1 MKLVDVDIAPSP
13 QRAGQVRLSGVVRY
27 DDARG
32 GPAEETYWFEVPDA
46 LEAALSASG
55 NPWLAMLL
63 PVAVVSGEPLALS
76 RPVDASL
83 LDNAHDLALTWRS
96 WFPGDARVRIEADVE
111 STPSGPDAE
120 ARRTA
125 SFFSGGIDSF
135 HTALRP
141 RAAPLDDLILALG
154 SFDLAAA
161 DDASLE
167 RVRARMQRAADA
179 LGKPLVAVTT
189 NQIRTRLAR
198 TDPVR
203 RSGLSMLASI
213 GLALERRYA
222 RVLVSASIDQHWKP
236 ARRDDALSVQLL
248 STARTRFEIE
258 GMAVSR
264 VEKTALVSR
273 CDVARDTLRVCY
285 ESGREDNCM
294 ACAKCIRTAIVLEAL
309 GGLEQW
315 RTFGGRPM
323 TAARAAR
330 ATIAVPIERYYWR
343 ELPAFCRQHGREDL
357 ARAAERVLMRAR
369 RLDPFRPLVRW
380 LRRFPAGAAMTHR
393 VEALVQDVDPLSLP
407 AGRLPRQD
415 PRP

>member
-1 MKLVDVDIAPSP
+1 MKLLGVDIAPSP
-13 QRAGQVRLSGVVRY
+13 QRPGQVRLSGIVRY

-32 GPAEETYWFEVPDA
+32 GPAEETFWFEVPAA
-46 LEAALSASG
+46 LEPYLTASG

-63 PVAVVSGEPLALS
+63 PVAVVSGEPLVLS

-83 LDNAHDLALTWRS
+83 LDNARDLLLTWRS
-96 WFPGDARVRIEADVE
+96 WFPGDARISIEADVDT
-111 STPSGPDAE
+111 TPARHDGE

-135 HTALRP
+135 HTVLRP

-167 RVRARMQRAADA
+167 RVRTRMQRAADG

-189 NQIRTRLAR
+189 NQIRTRLVR

-203 RSGLSMLASI
+203 RSGLSMLAAI

-222 RVLVSASIDQHWKP
+222 RFLVSASIDQHWKP
-236 ARRDDALSVQLL
+236 ARRDDALVAQHL
-248 STARTRFEIE
+248 STPRTRFEIE
-258 GMAVSR
+258 GMSISR
-264 VEKTALVSR
+264 VEKTALVAA
-273 CDVARDTLRVCY
+273 CTAARDTLRVCF

-294 ACAKCIRTAIVLEAL
+294 ACAKCIRTAIALEAL
-309 GGLEQW
+309 GGLEHW
-315 RTFGGRPM
+315 PTFGGRSM

-330 ATIAVPIERYYWR
+330 ATVTIPIERYYWR
-343 ELPAFCRQHGREDL
+343 ELPSFCRERGREDL
-357 ARAAERVLMRAR
+357 ARAAEQVLARAR
-369 RLDPFRPLVRW
+369 RLDRFRPLVRW
-380 LRRFPAGAAMTHR
+380 LRRFPAVAALTHR
-393 VEALVQDVDPLSLP
+393 AEAIVQDVDPLSLP
-407 AGRLPRQD
+407 RR
-415 PRP
+415 